1 MAEQEVNKLPAAEPG
16 VDTIFEERAVA
27 KDNEAF
33 ERARPRLFFIAVF
46 FAFALLIL
54 SYIFSPGSRVKA
66 VSVRGNNYLTKA
78 QVQKSANV
86 TINDLFY
93 LQFPSVIEARI
104 EENGLVESASVQLL
118 HDNIIEIAV
127 TEKQPIG
134 YRYDEEEP
142 TVLFTDGSVI
152 NLTSELMSVISR
164 IPFITGFNEENATH
178 LLTTGFKDIHPERIE
193 DMAEVIQYP
202 LSYDPEAIEI
212 RMRDGGIFFTNYFSL
227 TLVNDYPKL
236 SKLIKNKENCLY
248 ADNGNTVAAARAC
261 PWDEEEIILEYW
273 TDEEGNYIYNKWGDR
288 AVKHYYQDNNG
299 SYYLDEEGNRILIP
313 IDAYGQDI
321 RDDDF
326 LNHYFEG
333 WYSKGYLDIP
343 EEELEGNEETGET
356 TEATADP
363 EASADPEAT
372 ADPKQTTA
380 AE

>member
-33 ERARPRLFFIAVF
+33 ERARPRLFFTAVF
-46 FAFALLIL
+46 FAFALLIVSYVL
-54 SYIFSPGSRVKA
+54 SPESRVKA
-66 VSVRGNNYLTKA
+66 VSVRGNNYLSKA
-78 QVQKSANV
+78 LVEKSANV
-86 TINDLFY
+86 EINDLFY

-118 HDNIIEIAV
+118 HDNIIEIV
-127 TEKQPIG
+127 ITEKQPIG
-134 YRYDEEEP
+134 YRYDEEVP

-152 NLTSELMSVISR
+152 DLTSELMSVVSR

-178 LLTTGFKDIHPERIE
+178 LLTTGFKDIDPERIE
-193 DMAEVIQYP
+193 EMAEVIQYP

-227 TLVNDYPKL
+227 MLVNDYPKL

-261 PWDEEEIILEYW
+261 PWNEEEIVLEYW

-288 AVKHYYQDNNG
+288 AVKHYYQDSSGN
-299 SYYLDEEGNRILIP
+299 YYLDEEGNRILIP

-343 EEELEGNEETGET
+343 EEVLEGTEGESNE
-356 TEATADP
+356 DS
-363 EASADPEAT
+363 EASAEPEQS
-372 ADPKQTTA
+372 ADPQQT
-380 AE
+380 AEAE

>member
-33 ERARPRLFFIAVF
+33 ECARPRLFFIAVF

-54 SYIFSPGSRVKA
+54 SYIFSPESRVKA

-236 SKLIKNKENCLY
+236 SKLIKNKENCL
-248 ADNGNTVAAARAC
+248 
-261 PWDEEEIILEYW
+261 
-273 TDEEGNYIYNKWGDR
+273 
-288 AVKHYYQDNNG
+288 
-299 SYYLDEEGNRILIP
+299 
-313 IDAYGQDI
+313 
-321 RDDDF
+321 
-326 LNHYFEG
+326 
-333 WYSKGYLDIP
+333 
-343 EEELEGNEETGET
+343 
-356 TEATADP
+356 
-363 EASADPEAT
+363 
-372 ADPKQTTA
+372 
-380 AE
+380 